1 VLGATI
7 TALTML
13 LLLFPGSATAELNHW
28 TGTRSWSVA
37 SRAATIRALT
47 LLLIVVLVFALDPEV
62 RAFLIFLDMVG
73 VDIFLMLI
81 FFQGRDILHWL
92 HVAVA
97 LSTARR
103 LAGWGRYPM
112 PLPHRALF
120 RQHPG
125 WGIYAT
131 VQPIAVAFMA
141 VGIMFTV
148 VRILTNALNIVL

>member
-103 LAGWGRYPM
+103 LAG
-112 PLPHRALF
+112 
-120 RQHPG
+120 
-125 WGIYAT
+125 
-131 VQPIAVAFMA
+131 
-141 VGIMFTV
+141 
-148 VRILTNALNIVL
+148 